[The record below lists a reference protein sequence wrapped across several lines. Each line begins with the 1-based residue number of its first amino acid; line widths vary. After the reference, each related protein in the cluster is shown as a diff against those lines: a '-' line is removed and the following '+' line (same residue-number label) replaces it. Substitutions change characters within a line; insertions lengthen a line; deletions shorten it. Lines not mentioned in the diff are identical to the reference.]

1 MEFHWQRTMWLWRNP
16 DNVTHRQHAVL
27 TMWHRQHM
35 LTMSHI
41 VNTACWRCV
50 TLSHINVIFWFSKV
64 KIFWLLKKSK
74 DWLTF
79 SPSNNETLQV
89 WPNDQ
94 IWPNWPNLVHWPNLM
109 AVYCAYMK
117 QMTLPSDNIWL
128 LAHDN
133 NTNNWFI
140 VTMGISRTV
149 FEINSDFCRKS
160 QILTISCFACISNA
174 DVQQKWVSTSDCQ

>member
-16 DNVTHRQHAVL
+16 DNVTHRL
-27 TMWHRQHM
+27 
-35 LTMSHI
+35 
-41 VNTACWRCV
+41 CWRCV

-64 KIFWLLKKSK
+64 KIFLLLKKSK

-94 IWPNWPNLVHWPNLM
+94 IWPNLVHWPNLM